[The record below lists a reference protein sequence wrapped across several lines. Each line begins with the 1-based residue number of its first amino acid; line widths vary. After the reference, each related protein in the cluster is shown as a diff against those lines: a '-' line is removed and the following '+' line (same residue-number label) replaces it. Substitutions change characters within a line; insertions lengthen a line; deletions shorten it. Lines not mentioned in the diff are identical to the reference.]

1 MARGNL
7 RRSIAFTPRPSTH
20 AGCSQRLP
28 DRIELLTDDGP
39 RSGRRPI
46 SRRPDRILRSVFADS
61 NLSDDEETF
70 TRERR
75 GHGCEDRRVRE
86 RMDLS

>member
-1 MARGNL
+1 
-7 RRSIAFTPRPSTH
+7 
-20 AGCSQRLP
+20 
-28 DRIELLTDDGP
+28 
-39 RSGRRPI
+39 
-46 SRRPDRILRSVFADS
+46 VFADS

-75 GHGCEDRRVRE
+75 GHGCEDRQVRE

>member
-7 RRSIAFTPRPSTH
+7 RRSIEFTPRPSTH

-28 DRIELLTDDGP
+28 DRIELLTDDG
-39 RSGRRPI
+39 G
-46 SRRPDRILRSVFADS
+46 LR
-61 NLSDDEETF
+61 
-70 TRERR
+70 
-75 GHGCEDRRVRE
+75 EDRRVRE